1 METIIIKPRN
11 KDEFDLVSKLLKK
24 MQIRTSVFK
33 QKETKNK
40 KSKAEF
46 LDSLP
51 KRLSQVKLHEEGKL
65 KLKDAKDLLNE
76 L

>member
-1 METIIIKPRN
+1 METIVIKPRN

-33 QKETKNK
+33 QEETKIR

-51 KRLSQVKLHEEGKL
+51 KRLNQVKLHEEGKL